1 MRLLCAD
8 LRQCFTLPVEL
19 RRRLADTCFKP
30 PLIVCQIAGI
40 DTGGTQL
47 ALLAFNRLGEAVV
60 FNLQP
65 SAARFA
71 DSSTCACA
79 RVGRSVFLN
88 CVASASASRF
98 AFFQRLAGYG
108 QLSAG
113 FAKAVDFR
121 GLPVQVTQPFC
132 VSRISPD
139 RVLLAVWMDLS
150 GRVAWST
157 AFSKTSSLRLLLIVV
172 SATLQRLF
180 APCDE
185 LGQAQGIEI

>member
-19 RRRLADTCFKP
+19 RRRLADACFKP

-65 SAARFA
+65 LGGTFCGFEHLCLRSRRALSIFELRGKRFSLA
-71 DSSTCACA
+71 LC
-79 RVGRSVFLN
+79 LL
-88 CVASASASRF
+88 
-98 AFFQRLAGYG
+98 QRLAGYG
-108 QLSAG
+108 QLSAV

-121 GLPVQVTQPFC
+121 GLPVQVTQPFLC
-132 VSRISPD
+132 VANIARQGFTRGLDGFKRSGCLVD
-139 RVLLAVWMDLS
+139 RFQQNLKSQVITHCGVRYA
-150 GRVAWST
+150 A
-157 AFSKTSSLRLLLIVV
+157 
-172 SATLQRLF
+172 
-180 APCDE
+180 APFR
-185 LGQAQGIEI
+185 AM